1 MRDPK
6 ENEILIKDFF
16 DDKDKKLIRAL
27 IYDEG
32 TNNVKNLGLVL
43 QDELDYPKKPNEKKP
58 KKYHKEFSINQL
70 RKYYDS
76 FLKIYYSQVP
86 EDVKKI
92 QLLMLKANA
101 EYSAERNDHRRF
113 GMFFKN
119 RVNLIINKNGEEFQ
133 KYLDAFKL
141 HFEALVGYYPREKK
155 GKENQHEN

>member
-1 MRDPK
+1 MKDPREK
-6 ENEILIKDFF
+6 ELLIQDFF
-16 DDKDKKLIRAL
+16 DKDKKLIKEL

-32 TNNVKNLGLVL
+32 LINVKNLGAVL
-43 QDELDYPKKPNEKKP
+43 QDELDYPPEPNRRKP
-58 KKYHKEFSINQL
+58 KKYHKEFTINQL

-76 FLKIYYSQVP
+76 FLKIYYSQVT

-92 QLLMLKANA
+92 QLLMLKANS

-113 GMFFKN
+113 GMFFDN
-119 RVNLIINKNGEEFQ
+119 RVNIVIKKSGDEFI

-155 GKENQHEN
+155 DKE